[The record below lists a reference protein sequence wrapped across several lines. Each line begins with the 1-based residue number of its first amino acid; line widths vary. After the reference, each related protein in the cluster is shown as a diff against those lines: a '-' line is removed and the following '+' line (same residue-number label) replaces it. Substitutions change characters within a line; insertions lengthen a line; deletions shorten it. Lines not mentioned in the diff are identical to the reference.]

1 MTAPVLLPHDAA
13 LAVLRRPDASIAEVM
28 AALTVLDRS
37 DAPFRAQKFGIAS
50 NITLDLLGTYV
61 RRYAYLAGVR
71 VELLN
76 ASYDDVLG
84 DLQRFVAAGVD
95 TVLIA
100 PFFDNL
106 QPAWESQLPALDST
120 ARQAPVADYLARLEL
135 ALIHAKDVGTVL
147 LAGSHPW
154 HSQTAVLADGVVA
167 AAVHDFNAALRAMA
181 HRQANVRYLDTQSLL
196 MQVGAAQALDARF
209 YHRSKAPY
217 RAAFLNAWALQIDA
231 ATRSFGSVFYKVL
244 VLDCDNTLWGGIVG
258 EEGALGIALDP
269 YNYPGNV
276 YWAVQQMLRTMEQHG
291 ILLCLC
297 SKNNPQDVQE
307 VLDTNPHM
315 VLRDAHIV
323 ARQVNWDDK
332 PENLRRLASTLNV
345 GLDSMVFVDDS
356 AFEIAAVREQL
367 PQVRTFQVPA
377 RLADYPAL
385 VQEIGVMLMTGGVSA
400 ESRAKTLQYRAVAQA
415 QAEQAQYA
423 SHEDYLRSLQLRVR
437 LYRDAREQV
446 TRIVELMNKSNQ
458 FNMTTERLQAGE
470 VQRLMDSPSTTVYS
484 FAVQD
489 RLADHGITGVL
500 ITEDAPDA
508 PDAMRVHSFLM
519 SCRVLGR
526 GVEFSVWNAVLSDA
540 RSRGKRM
547 LHAAYLP
554 TAKNLQALDF
564 FDRLGFLRTD
574 DDRGDGSRHYQ
585 AEVDRVQLADSN
597 WVELNDG

>member
-1 MTAPVLLPHDAA
+1 MTAAALVAHDAA
-13 LAVLRRPDASIAEVM
+13 LAVLRRSDASMAEVM
-28 AALTVLDRS
+28 AALTTLDRS
-37 DAPFRAQKFGIAS
+37 DAPGRTHTVGIAS

-61 RRYAYLAGVR
+61 RRYAYVAGVR

-76 ASYDDVLG
+76 GSYDDVLG
-84 DLQRFVAAGVD
+84 DVQRFVAAGVD

-106 QPAWESQLPALDST
+106 QPAWESQLPALDAT
-120 ARQAPVADYLARLEL
+120 ARHAPVADYLARLEL
-135 ALIHAKDVGTVL
+135 ALIHAQGVGTVL

-154 HSQTAVLADGVVA
+154 HSQTAALADGVVA
-167 AAVHDFNAALRAMA
+167 AAVHDFNAALHAMA
-181 HRQANVRYLDTQSLL
+181 HRHANVRYLDTQSLL

-217 RAAFLNAWALQIDA
+217 RAAFLNAWARQIDA

-258 EEGALGIALDP
+258 EEGALGVALDP

-276 YWAVQQMLRTMEQHG
+276 YWAVQQMVRTLEQHG
-291 ILLCLC
+291 TLLCLC
-297 SKNNPQDVQE
+297 SKNNPQDVQD

-332 PENLRRLASTLNV
+332 PSNLRRLAQALNV
-345 GLDSMVFVDDS
+345 GLESMVFVDDS
-356 AFEIAAVREQL
+356 AFEISAVREQL

-377 RLADYPAL
+377 RLTDYPA
-385 VQEIGVMLMTGGVSA
+385 VIQEISALLMAGGVSA
-400 ESRAKTLQYRAVAQA
+400 ESRAKTLQYRVVAQA
-415 QAEQAQYA
+415 QAEQAQFA

-437 LYRDAREQV
+437 LYRNAREQV
-446 TRIVELMNKSNQ
+446 TRIVELVNKSNQ
-458 FNMTTERLQAGE
+458 FNMTTQRLQAGE
-470 VQRLMDSPSTTVYS
+470 VQRLMDSPTATVYS
-484 FAVQD
+484 FAVHD

-500 ITEDAPDA
+500 ITDDAPDA
-508 PDAMRVHSFLM
+508 PDAVQVHSFLM

-526 GVEFSVWNAVLSDA
+526 GVEFSVWNAVRNDA

-554 TAKNLQALDF
+554 TAKNAQALDF
-564 FDRLGFLRTD
+564 FDRLGFTRTD
-574 DDRGDGSRHYQ
+574 DGGGDGSRHYQ
-585 AEVDRVQLADSN
+585 AEVDTVHFPDSN